1 MASKIKYY
9 IKVLF
14 EDKEMFVMRNTEE
27 RASFDSYEE
36 AVQAAKIWKAC
47 RIVKGAADDYI

>member
-1 MASKIKYY
+1 MASKVKYY
-9 IKVLF
+9 IQVRF
-14 EDKEMFVMRNTEE
+14 EDGELFVMRNTEE

-47 RIVKGAADDYI
+47 RIVKGTADDYI

>member
-1 MASKIKYY
+1 MK
-9 IKVLF
+9 
-14 EDKEMFVMRNTEE
+14 DTEE

-36 AVQAAKIWKAC
+36 AIQAAKIWKAC